1 MINLIP
7 GITSS
12 ASALNA
18 ERIRMEVVSQNIANA
33 NSSRGPDGQPYQ
45 RQMVNF
51 ESVLASQPGDFS
63 GTAPTMVKVTGI
75 TSDKRPPR
83 LVYAPDHPDAD
94 PSTKMVSLPDIN
106 IHAEMADLITS
117 SRAFEA
123 NLAVVKNARS
133 MALQTLSIGR
143 R

>member
-1 MINLIP
+1 
-7 GITSS
+7 
-12 ASALNA
+12 
-18 ERIRMEVVSQNIANA
+18 
-33 NSSRGPDGQPYQ
+33 
-45 RQMVNF
+45 
-51 ESVLASQPGDFS
+51 
-63 GTAPTMVKVTGI
+63 MVKVTGI